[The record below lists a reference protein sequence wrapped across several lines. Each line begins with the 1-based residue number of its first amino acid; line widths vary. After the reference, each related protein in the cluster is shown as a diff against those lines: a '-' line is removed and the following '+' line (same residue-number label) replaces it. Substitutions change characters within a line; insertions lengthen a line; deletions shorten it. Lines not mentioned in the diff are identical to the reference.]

1 MAYRTRNITVRAC
14 PFMAHTSF
22 YNEELIRSL
31 SMKHT
36 DRYDLY
42 GSYEPQH
49 TLPCCYNEMHAPYVL
64 RIRTVSNAD
73 GLMDRWIRQLLLT
86 VPKSAAVL
94 NMEGH
99 ITTAR
104 ETHIISFLFSL
115 CRAQSYS
122 LLCQQ
127 PPCLSNVHFCEQPR
141 FVYHLF

>member
-1 MAYRTRNITVRAC
+1 MAYRTRNITVGTC
-14 PFMAHTSF
+14 PFMAHTRF
-22 YNEELIRSL
+22 YYEELIRSV

-42 GSYEPQH
+42 RSYKLQH
-49 TLPCCYNEMHAPYVL
+49 TFPCCYNEIHAPYVL

-73 GLMDRWIRQLLLT
+73 GLTDRRIPQLLLT

-94 NMEGH
+94 NMEKH

-104 ETHIISFLFSL
+104 ETHISFLFSL

-127 PPCLSNVHFCEQPR
+127 PPCLSNIFFCEQPR